1 MSLQSLQLDDL
12 NWTEMVDAIRTRI
25 AANSNGE
32 WTMHGPLDPGVT
44 MLELFAYLFEQR
56 LYWLDQVPEP
66 LVRAMLA
73 LLDEAPLTTASAKTL
88 LAFRSLQDSLPQQVS
103 AGTVFY
109 PRDLELPL
117 PYSTLEPVT
126 ILPVN
131 YVGGLHPKFDLLAA
145 GQNYSAD
152 LRAGRLVSLF
162 PADGSAAELQI
173 TIWLDRNL
181 AVDDEGDGSFN
192 LFFDLDATASI
203 TPEWGSPPSDFQ
215 WLDRTISQGYPQQT
229 FDSSNL
235 ITDSSLLPCLPEN
248 FIHTPLPQ
256 ADSSIA
262 INDFIAPGWKYCHQ
276 QIAPP
281 AKLKWYYS
289 TGVGIKKQFSSDQ
302 ITDATGGLRRSG
314 LVRIKIPI
322 DWLPVA
328 VPIDGLVPYAISISC
343 DSCTYSAPPRL
354 RRLIPNAAITQHS
367 EFVEVDWSEIKSQVT
382 EWLRLPGQELQLPVE
397 KPEPLEKSVH
407 LYFRENDGLWYEW
420 QPTDHFYHHGPE
432 DRVFTV
438 DRPRKRLLFGNGL
451 TGRIPVLHTGSEPL
465 TKLCYFAG
473 GGNLGNIGE
482 LVWTSKE
489 TNIQPVNPVPGIGGT
504 ETETLIE
511 AKARVGAN
519 LTRRE
524 RAITAEDFE
533 WLAINTQGIAIARAH
548 AAVGYHPGFPCHP
561 VAGAITVFVV
571 PEVPRESGL
580 FESGDVVLA
589 PKTDP
594 GALAEVTRRIDAR
607 RLITSEVYIRSV
619 PYRAVHLEIELQ
631 GIFAYEDSLQTDISL
646 SLTQYLDPLVGGNEG
661 DGWPFGGTLR
671 PSSLIKQI
679 QLHIDDGV
687 IVKRVAIALDSGN
700 VFEDCNDV
708 VIGEH
713 ELVFLQGISLSID
726 RKIATQGSLR

>member
-1 MSLQSLQLDDL
+1 VSLQSLQLDDL

-44 MLELFAYLFEQR
+44 LLELFAYLFEQR

-73 LLDEAPLTTASAKTL
+73 LLDEVPLTTASANTL
-88 LAFRSLQDSLPQQVS
+88 LAFRSLQESLPQQVF
-103 AGTVFY
+103 AGTVFD
-109 PRDLELPL
+109 PRDPELLL
-117 PYSTLEPVT
+117 PYTILESVT

-131 YVGGLHPKFDLLAA
+131 YVGGLHPKFDLITTD
-145 GQNYSAD
+145 QDYSAD
-152 LRAGRLVSLF
+152 LSAGRLVPLL
-162 PADGSAAELQI
+162 PADGNAAELQI
-173 TIWLDRNL
+173 TIWLDREL
-181 AVDDEGDGSFN
+181 VIDERQGEFN
-192 LFFDLDATASI
+192 LLFDLDCDPAIA
-203 TPEWGSPPSDFQ
+203 PEWVSLPSDIQ
-215 WLDRTISQGYPQQT
+215 WFDRTTGQGYPHRT
-229 FDSSNL
+229 VDSNNL
-235 ITDSSLLPCLPEN
+235 ITDSGHLPCVPEDSISTALP
-248 FIHTPLPQ
+248 L

-262 INDFIAPGWKYCHQ
+262 INDFIAPDWNYRHQ

-281 AKLKWYYS
+281 AKLKWHYS
-289 TGVGIKKQFSSDQ
+289 TGVGTKKQFSGDQ

-314 LVRIKIPI
+314 LVRINIPP
-322 DWLPVA
+322 DWEPA
-328 VPIDGLVPYAISISC
+328 AAPADGLVPYAISISC
-343 DSCTYSAPPRL
+343 ASCTFSSPPRL
-354 RRLIPNAAITQHS
+354 RRLIPNTVIAQHRK
-367 EFVEVDWSEIKSQVT
+367 FVEVDWLAIKCQVAK
-382 EWLRLPGQELQLPVE
+382 WLRLPGQELQLPVE
-397 KPEPLEKSVH
+397 QPEPLEKSVH
-407 LYFRENDGLWYEW
+407 LHFFENDGLWYEW

-432 DRVFTV
+432 DRVFVV

-504 ETETLIE
+504 EAETMTE

-533 WLAINTQGIAIARAH
+533 WLAINTPGIAIARAY

-631 GIFAYEDSLQTDISL
+631 GIFAYEDSLQTDIAL